1 MCAELWKELAMS
13 WLISVLSNL
22 GIWSLIGIVLFV
34 GCIIFWARMF
44 YEEIM
49 FNVRSKR
56 NVDKDSK

>member
-1 MCAELWKELAMS
+1 MS